1 MTNSEFTYKPTTALY
16 KIKNLLRNNEKT
28 FVIQGG
34 QGAGKTIS
42 ILMIIID
49 YCYRN
54 EKKEVSII
62 SDELAKM
69 KRTVVLDFQK
79 IMRDWNMFNS
89 IGTWNKSESKY
100 YFDNG
105 SFIEFL
111 GLDLHDVGKGMRRD
125 IVYTNEANK
134 VKQESYRQ
142 VASRANLSIID
153 FNPDGYFWG
162 TDLIDENNFIQ
173 LTFKD
178 NEYLGQGEA
187 DSILDYFNKGYY
199 PNGTLR
205 NEYWANV
212 WRVYGLGVV
221 GSVEGRVF
229 THFKQNTFR
238 DFIQLNLP
246 EFYGIDWG
254 KNHAF
259 SVIHYKYDQYTNTLY
274 CHELNGKSENQLLQ
288 DLTPEQRA
296 IITNDVGGIIV
307 YTLTRLGVPK
317 NKTIVCDSARPDN
330 IFMLQDFGWN
340 HAIGIDKPK
349 GSVMVGIGL
358 VQDTNIIYTIES
370 KGIDSDFK
378 NYQYA
383 KDRLGVVDDEVVKL
397 NDDFADNIRYVRRH
411 IRNIGLG

>member
-16 KIKNLLRNNEKT
+16 KIKNLLRNKEKT

-178 NEYLGQGEA
+178 NEYLGQGEV

-199 PNGTLR
+199 ADGTLR

-212 WRVYGLGVV
+212 WRVYGLGEV

-296 IITNDVGGIIV
+296 IITNDNGGIIV

>member
-178 NEYLGQGEA
+178 NEYLGQGEV

-383 KDRLGVVDDEVVKL
+383 KDRLGVVDDEVIKL

>member
-178 NEYLGQGEA
+178 NEYLGQGEV

-199 PNGTLR
+199 ADGTLR

-212 WRVYGLGVV
+212 WRVYGLGEV

-296 IITNDVGGIIV
+296 IITNDNGGIIV

-383 KDRLGVVDDEVVKL
+383 KDRLGVVDDEVIKL

>member
-178 NEYLGQGEA
+178 NEYLGQREV

-199 PNGTLR
+199 ADGTLR

-212 WRVYGLGVV
+212 WRVYGLGEV

-296 IITNDVGGIIV
+296 IITNDNGGIIV

-340 HAIGIDKPK
+340 NAIGIDKPK

-383 KDRLGVVDDEVVKL
+383 KDRLGVVDDEVIKL